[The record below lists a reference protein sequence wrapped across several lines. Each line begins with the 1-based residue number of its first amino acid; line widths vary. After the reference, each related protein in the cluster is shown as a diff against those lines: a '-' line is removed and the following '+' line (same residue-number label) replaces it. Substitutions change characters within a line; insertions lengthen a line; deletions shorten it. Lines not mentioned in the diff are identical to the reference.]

1 MALLGEY
8 CKDMAKGKKE
18 EEPNIMDLDI
28 DAIIEKAVQRGILLG
43 KRQAEQRPKDIY
55 KATETRLYALP
66 DLESKV
72 ARDKQYLEEFSYSPK
87 RHSTDI
93 VRFQRSGS
101 RLSIDDIEKAI
112 KQDRQAQIA
121 ADEFE
126 IRTIKEA
133 LASLEKDSYYRV
145 IPGRYFEDKS
155 DDEMAKELHCE
166 DRTIRR
172 NRGRLVHRI
181 AIKLYG
187 ASAL

>member
-8 CKDMAKGKKE
+8 CAKMAKGKKE

-43 KRQAEQRPKDIY
+43 KRQAELRPKDIY
-55 KATETRLYALP
+55 KATESRLYALP
-66 DLESKV
+66 DLEAKV
-72 ARDKQYLEEFSYSPK
+72 ERDKQYIEEFSYSPK

-101 RLSIDDIEKAI
+101 RLSDEDIEKAI
-112 KQDRQAQIA
+112 KQDRLAQIA

-126 IRTIKEA
+126 IKTIKEA
-133 LASLEKDSYYRV
+133 LAPLTKDSYYRV
-145 IPGRYFEDKS
+145 IPGRYFEDMT
-155 DDEMAKELHCE
+155 DEELAKELHCE

-181 AIKLYG
+181 AIRLYG
-187 ASAL
+187 SSAF